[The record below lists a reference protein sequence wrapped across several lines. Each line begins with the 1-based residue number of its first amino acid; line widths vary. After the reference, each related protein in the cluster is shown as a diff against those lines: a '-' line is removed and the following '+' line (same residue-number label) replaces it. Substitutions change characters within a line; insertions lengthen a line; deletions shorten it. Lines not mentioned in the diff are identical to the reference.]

1 MQTGFFWFA
10 LLLVGGGAALLSA
23 WLLAGR
29 ARALGEL
36 AGVSGVFAGGVAG
49 AAAVSLPEISA
60 VLAGVNFVVPDP
72 GVSVGVVLGALLFDL
87 LVLGVF
93 GLAASAGSWRA
104 VATRG
109 HAGLAVLGAVLVS
122 VLVLSGLAG
131 GSAGIWGVG
140 LGSLGLVL
148 VYAGGLWALV
158 ASGWGAGAGASV
170 DVRSGTRARS
180 SVPGAGGAVLKWLV
194 VWGLVLVLVVG
205 SYAAAYGASGA
216 GGAFGPVGL
225 WLVLAALLTVPEALV
240 VWASVRAGEPGYG
253 LAVLLGCCSL
263 DVVSFG
269 LADGVYR
276 GGLLAGALSGE
287 HLVAGVVGA
296 VLLAAVG
303 CLLVSGARLGPG
315 FVRVVMGL
323 VALGAL
329 GGVGALAAS

>member
-1 MQTGFFWFA
+1 M
-10 LLLVGGGAALLSA
+10 LSA

-72 GVSVGVVLGALLFDL
+72 GLSVGVVLGALLFDL

-131 GSAGIWGVG
+131 GGSAGIWGVG

-148 VYAGGLWALV
+148 VYAGGLWALA
-158 ASGWGAGAGASV
+158 ASGWGAGAGAGAGASV
-170 DVRSGTRARS
+170 GVRSGARPP
-180 SVPGAGGAVLKWLV
+180 VPGVGSTALMWLV

-315 FVRVVMGL
+315 FVRAVMGL

-329 GGVGALAAS
+329 GGVGALAVS